1 MENLELFKLLGDATR
16 LSIIR
21 MLAREDSFVELIA
34 SSLSL
39 TPATVCY
46 HLKKLESAGLVRCS
60 RSQFYKIYA
69 LNREIF
75 DRSLAELIL
84 AAELPID
91 PEEKYCR
98 EVIAAFIKGGR
109 LVSIPV
115 QQKKRE
121 VILRHILTRFE
132 IGRDYDERE
141 VNAILTEF
149 HEDYCTL
156 RREMISFGL
165 MARDHET
172 YRVIGK

>member
-34 SSLSL
+34 SSLNL
-39 TPATVCY
+39 TSATVCY
-46 HLKKLESAGLVRCS
+46 HLKKLEGAGLVRCS

-75 DRSLAELIL
+75 DRSLADLVL
-84 AAELPID
+84 TAEFPVD
-91 PEEKYCR
+91 PEEKYRR
-98 EVIAAFIKGGR
+98 EVISTFIKGGR

-121 VILRHILTRFE
+121 IILRHILTRFE
-132 IGRDYDERE
+132 TGRDYDERE
-141 VNAILTEF
+141 VNAILIEF

-165 MARDHET
+165 MSRDHET
-172 YRVIGK
+172 YRVIE